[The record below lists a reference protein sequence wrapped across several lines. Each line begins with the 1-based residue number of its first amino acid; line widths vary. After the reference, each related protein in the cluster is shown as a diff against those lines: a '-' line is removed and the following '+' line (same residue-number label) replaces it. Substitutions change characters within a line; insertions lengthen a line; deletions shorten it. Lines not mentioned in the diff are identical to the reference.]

1 MDRLKYQSGISIRK
15 QNINKETQALS
26 GILEQVELI
35 DIYTAFLPKAADY
48 TFFLSVYRLFFRI
61 DHILCHNTSI

>member
-26 GILEQVELI
+26 DTLDQVELI
-35 DIYTAFLPKAADY
+35 DIYTAFLPKQQ
-48 TFFLSVYRLFFRI
+48 TTHS
-61 DHILCHNTSI
+61 S